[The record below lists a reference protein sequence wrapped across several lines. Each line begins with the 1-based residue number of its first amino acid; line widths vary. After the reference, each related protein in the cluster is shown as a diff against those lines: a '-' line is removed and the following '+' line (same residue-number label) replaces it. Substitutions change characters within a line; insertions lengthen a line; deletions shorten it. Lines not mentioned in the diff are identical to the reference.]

1 MHEAKNHSCV
11 NITLLNN
18 SRTAWP
24 RNFLQMDSFLKL
36 FHMKQNSSQNRDMG
50 FWTVN

>member
-1 MHEAKNHSCV
+1 MLALSQGLSCTDQKAFMHEAKNHSCI

-24 RNFLQMDSFLKL
+24 RILK
-36 FHMKQNSSQNRDMG
+36 FFANI
-50 FWTVN
+50 